1 MNDVEGSQATDA
13 LRAGLRQITAA
24 VTRAEY
30 LSEQADVDGEPGL
43 AVMLRSM
50 AERNRG
56 LAQGLYALLAEET
69 DTADAR
75 PGADDLAD
83 RLPVE
88 ATMYESLAEEIRDH
102 ERPDLAAW
110 MDKLAQAQHDHH
122 RQLDAARHWRNEG
135 ER

>member
-1 MNDVEGSQATDA
+1 MSEVEGSPAIDA

-30 LSEQADVDGEPGL
+30 LAEQADVDGEPGL
-43 AVMLRSM
+43 AGVLRSM

-75 PGADDLAD
+75 PGSDDLSG
-83 RLPVE
+83 RLPIE
-88 ATMYESLAEEIRDH
+88 AAMYESLADEIRGH
-102 ERPDLAAW
+102 ARPDLAAW
-110 MDKLAQAQHDHH
+110 MDKLAAAQHDHL
-122 RQLDAARHWRNEG
+122 RQLNEARHWVEG
-135 ER
+135 EA